1 MPTLRLDALAFL
13 LESDARAKADRVRCW
28 TLDGAAVGAEGALA
42 EPHGVPGRP
51 AQPRLVAHTQ
61 VKLRS
66 VRTRE
71 GRAALLHAI
80 AHIELNAIDIA
91 LDAVWRFAG
100 LPDAYYRDWA
110 GVAREEALHFTL
122 LADHLGTLGYRYG
135 DFPAHHALW
144 EMAEKT
150 RGDVIARMALV
161 PRTLE
166 ARGLDASPAVK
177 AKLLSA
183 GDVEGAAI
191 IDRILKDEVG
201 HVAIG
206 NRWYGW
212 LCERDG
218 LDPLPTYDD
227 LARRFGAPR
236 PRGPFN
242 LEARAAAG
250 FTPEELEALLRA
262 GAG

>member
-1 MPTLRLDALAFL
+1 MPTLRLAALAFL
-13 LESDARAKADRVRCW
+13 LERDARAKADGVRSWC
-28 TLDGAAVGAEGALA
+28 LDAAEVDAKAAIADPGGI
-42 EPHGVPGRP
+42 PGRP
-51 AQPRLVAHTQ
+51 DEPRLVEHTQ
-61 VKLRS
+61 VKAGS

-71 GRAALLHAI
+71 GRGALLHAI
-80 AHIELNAIDIA
+80 AHIELNAIDLA
-91 LDAVWRFAG
+91 LDAVWRFPG
-100 LPDAYYRDWA
+100 LPEAYYRDWA

-122 LADHLGTLGYRYG
+122 LADHLAGIGYRYG
-135 DFPAHHALW
+135 DFPAHRTLW

-150 RGDVIARMALV
+150 RGDVLARMALV

-183 GDVEGAAI
+183 ADFEGAAI
-191 IDRILKDEVG
+191 IDRILADEVG

-206 NRWYGW
+206 NRWYRW
-212 LCERDG
+212 LCDRRG
-218 LDPLPTYDD
+218 LDPLPTYAD

-242 LEARAAAG
+242 LAAREAAG
-250 FTPEELEALLRA
+250 FTLAELAALAEA
-262 GAG
+262 GGS